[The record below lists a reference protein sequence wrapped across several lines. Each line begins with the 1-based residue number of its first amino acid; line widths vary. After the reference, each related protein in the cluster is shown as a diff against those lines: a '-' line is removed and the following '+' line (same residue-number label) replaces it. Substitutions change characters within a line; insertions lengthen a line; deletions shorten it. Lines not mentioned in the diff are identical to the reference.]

1 MSLTTALNIAQSSLR
16 SLTRQTSIV
25 SSNVANAQ
33 NPDYTRRSATIEST
47 NGGVR
52 FVEVRR
58 HTSDGLFAS
67 AMRALSDGEAQSTLA
82 DRISTLRADLLGAD
96 DSLSLQSFLSE
107 FQNALQTFAG
117 QPSNNQFAS
126 VVVARAG
133 DLATRLNEVS
143 GSIQSFRTDIDA
155 QISDSVD
162 TLNGLLAEFGEV
174 NTDIV
179 NGTRLGRDVSDL
191 LDRRDAMLKEISTL
205 VPLQTLGRADNDIVL
220 MTRGGTTL
228 FETMPRTVSFD
239 RTMTFAPGVTGNP
252 IRIDGVPLSGGIG
265 ANTDASGQLAALVQ
279 LRDTVAPTL
288 QAQADEFARGLIS
301 AFAEQDQSGGGLPAL
316 AGLFSHAGGP
326 ALPPAGTVTTGLAGS
341 IVINAAFD
349 PAQGGDPTQLRDGG
363 ANGAAYLEN
372 AAASPAFADRLIQ
385 FGQNLLEPLS
395 FDAVTGIDGNR
406 SVESFGSEMTGW
418 LDGFRSRALQSSET
432 KAALAARLQETLAN
446 ETGVNID
453 EEMSKLLDLEHSYEA
468 SARVISAV
476 DDMLST
482 LLASVR

>member
-162 TLNGLLAEFGEV
+162 MLNGLLAEFGEV

-326 ALPPAGTVTTGLAGS
+326 ALPPAGTVATGLAGS
-341 IVINAAFD
+341 IVATPAAHGGSAPATSPAVGSPAASGARNEEHRGPRSVREPGAGQAGGRRGHPWSHRASPGPQALAGAAQATGAARRPGGIRGGHRRGQGD
-349 PAQGGDPTQLRDGG
+349 PARPR
-363 ANGAAYLEN
+363 
-372 AAASPAFADRLIQ
+372 P
-385 FGQNLLEPLS
+385 
-395 FDAVTGIDGNR
+395 
-406 SVESFGSEMTGW
+406 
-418 LDGFRSRALQSSET
+418 
-432 KAALAARLQETLAN
+432 
-446 ETGVNID
+446 
-453 EEMSKLLDLEHSYEA
+453 
-468 SARVISAV
+468 
-476 DDMLST
+476 
-482 LLASVR
+482 